1 MSQRLV
7 PRKTKK
13 PDHGCYPTQ
22 NFPISRCCG
31 YDNNAPRRNDGT
43 LKQLE
48 KQYPSSRQ
56 RGGHISW
63 FLTAD
68 SIELFWKGSDFVALS
83 WLIKESFQLDDTGL
97 IHLAGLDNDAID
109 LSQKIHIHEEICA
122 VFLRLN
128 KFYQA
133 GEIVNTEL
141 TVEEKKVEYQYKSL
155 TWYAHQ
161 TFAEKLCEVDTQQLR
176 QDDVQITSWLYLG
189 GIVRHARTQNTTKL
203 EEKPEYALALL
214 FVPVVCHYC
223 LLHIPSEDLKE
234 KKPHR
239 YGVVIPEIKDFEYA
253 AQRRW
258 RLQQLATK
266 QLHVSSLGEAGLLY
280 YSLDDIQPEGSYYQ
294 ACQVWLYEKM
304 NQASRQRTLMR
315 IEEIEIDKN
324 TLTTYQ
330 QIHKYFQPNYQKI
343 QPKQIFIKVNPIR
356 SLIADNL
363 VTGIYWWSNFWE
375 KLVIEDSKEYL
386 FNQIFPNREGF
397 IIMAENSEEDK
408 HYLIFIKVFQQAMK
422 GNFAKMYAKAE
433 SGEYPPIKKKV
444 ERLRAELNCCY
455 DELSFKE
462 YLSDFLVRGGLNKYL
477 NQNQAEI
484 LLLIKKTHWQELR
497 IWALLAIASYKPK
510 EEPINKDDSLT
521 PNNQQLEEMN
531 DESEEE

>member
-1 MSQRLV
+1 MV
-7 PRKTKK
+7 A
-13 PDHGCYPTQ
+13 TQ
-22 NFPISRCCG
+22 PKISLSL
-31 YDNNAPRRNDGT
+31 NAADTTIMHRVGMTGLYMT
-43 LKQLE
+43 LKRLE

-63 FLTAD
+63 SLTAD
-68 SIELFWKGSDFVALS
+68 TIELFWQGSVFVALS
-83 WLIKESFQLDDTGL
+83 WLIKGSFQLDDTGL
-97 IHLAGLDNDAID
+97 IHLTGLDNDAID
-109 LSQKIHIHEEICA
+109 LSQKIHIHEGMCA
-122 VFLRLN
+122 VFLRHN
-128 KFYQA
+128 QFYQA

-141 TVEEKKVEYQYKSL
+141 KFEEKKVEYQYKSL

-161 TFAEKLCEVDTQQLR
+161 TFAEKLYEVDTQQLR
-176 QDDVQITSWLYLG
+176 HDYVQITSWLYLG

-223 LLHIPSEDLKE
+223 LLHIPSEDLKG

-239 YGVVIPEIKDFEYA
+239 YLVVIPEIKDFEDA
-253 AQRRW
+253 SQRRW
-258 RLQQLATK
+258 RLQQLETK

-280 YSLDDIQPEGSYYQ
+280 YSLDDIQLEGDYYQ

-304 NQASRQRTLMR
+304 NQASRQRTLMS
-315 IEEIEIDKN
+315 IQEIEIDKN
-324 TLTTYQ
+324 TLITYQ
-330 QIHKYFQPNYQKI
+330 QVQKYFQANYQKI
-343 QPKQIFIKVNPIR
+343 KPKQIFINVNPIR

-363 VTGIYWWSNFWE
+363 VTGIHWWSNFWE

-397 IIMAENSEEDK
+397 IRMAENSEEDK
-408 HYLIFIKVFQQAMK
+408 QYLIFIKVFQQAMK

-433 SGEYPPIKKKV
+433 EGKDPPIKKKV
-444 ERLRAELNCCY
+444 ERLRAELNYCY

-462 YLSDFLVRGGLNKYL
+462 YLSDFLVRGGLNKYF
-477 NQNQAEI
+477 NQHQEEI
-484 LLLIKKTHWQELR
+484 SLLIKKSPWQELR
-497 IWALLAIASYKPK
+497 IWSLLAIASYKPK
-510 EEPINKDDSLT
+510 DKSTSGDDSLST
-521 PNNQQLEEMN
+521 NNQKPEEVN